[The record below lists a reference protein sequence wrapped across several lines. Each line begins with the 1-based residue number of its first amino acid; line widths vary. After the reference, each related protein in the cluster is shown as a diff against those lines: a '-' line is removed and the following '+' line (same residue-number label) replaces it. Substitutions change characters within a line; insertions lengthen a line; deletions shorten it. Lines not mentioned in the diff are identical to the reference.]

1 MAEIV
6 VTVVLVSLPETGKS
20 TIDATIVDPEISPDH
35 LVCQSCESWSFISCA
50 ATCKNQ
56 CSGHG
61 VCRKIRHVSVLSDS
75 RVNCSAEMPK
85 HNKVEVLIPIAFI
98 CAFLAVVLL
107 VYVQLREQRCW
118 NRGYTSDDEEESTN
132 VEEPKFLSKV
142 DSNRKRTLR
151 SRPARG

>member
-1 MAEIV
+1 MAENCGYCRSRL
-6 VTVVLVSLPETGKS
+6 TSGDGKS
-20 TIDATIVDPEISPDH
+20 TIDAYDCRPGDQSGPFS
-35 LVCQSCESWSFISCA
+35 LSQSCESWSFISCA

-61 VCRKIRHVSVLSDS
+61 VCQEDS
-75 RVNCSAEMPK
+75 TCLCTLGFEGVDCSAEMPK

-132 VEEPKFLSKV
+132 VEEPKLLSKV
-142 DSNRKRTLR
+142 DRGTLR